1 MLPTLIDELKQI
13 LQGEVSDNEEDLT
26 KYSRDASIFSITPQ
40 AIVFPQD
47 TKDLQRLVN
56 FTAEKKLDRPE
67 LSLTMRSGG
76 TDMTGG
82 SINDSIIIDTTAHLN
97 HILEIGSDFA
107 VAEPGVYYRD
117 FETAVA
123 EHGLLMPAYPASR
136 GICALGGMVG
146 NNAGGEKSLSYGQV
160 IDYVESLEV
169 VLADGQMHTLAPLN
183 IAELHQIMKMQN
195 FEGEVYRKI
204 YDLVTKNDVILQQAK
219 PTTSKNS
226 SGYFLW
232 DVWDGNTFDLTKLF
246 TGSQGTLGLITK
258 IKFRLIKPKIT
269 SQLLVIDLPEITEL
283 GHIVNSLKAHRP
295 ETLEIFDDHTMR
307 LAMQYMPEIMPSLWA
322 PLTEAVPRAVLL
334 AEFNGKD
341 VAEAQQNLL
350 AAQRAVEQQFQ
361 VKTYCTQNTEEAQ
374 KYWRIRRES
383 YNLLREH
390 MKTKVPAPF
399 IEDIVVHPDQLP
411 DFLPALNKIFQKYP
425 SFTYSI
431 AGHAGD
437 ANFHIFPLLDL
448 SHEEER
454 EIVTKLSN
462 DVYDLLITYNG
473 SMSAEHNDGL
483 VRGPFLPKMFGPEVC
498 ALFKETK
505 SIFDPLGIFN
515 PHKKINADMTF
526 FTEHLRRV

>member
-1 MLPTLIDELKQI
+1 MLTDELKQI
-13 LQGEVSDNEEDLT
+13 LHGEVSNSEADLK
-26 KYSRDASIFSITPQ
+26 KYSRDASIFEITPQ
-40 AIVFPQD
+40 VIVFPQD
-47 TKDLQRLVN
+47 TADLQRLVSFVGEN
-56 FTAEKKLDRPE
+56 KLARPE

-97 HILEIGSDFA
+97 HILEIGSNFA
-107 VAEPGVYYRD
+107 LAEPGVYYRD

-123 EHGLLMPAYPASR
+123 EQNLLMPAYPASR

-160 IDYVESLEV
+160 INYVEGLEV
-169 VLADGQMHTLAPLN
+169 VLADGQAYTFAPMN
-183 IAELHQIMKMQN
+183 AAELHQMMKLQN
-195 FEGEVYRKI
+195 FVGEIYRKV
-204 YDLVTKNDVILQQAK
+204 YDLVTQNEIMLQQAK

-258 IKFRLIKPKIT
+258 IKFRLVRPKIT
-269 SQLLVIDLPEITEL
+269 SQLLVIDLPEITQL
-283 GHIVNSLKAHRP
+283 GHIVNSLKAHQP

-307 LAMQYMPEIMPSLWA
+307 LAMQYMPEIMPGLWA
-322 PLTEAVPRAVLL
+322 PLTQAVPRAVLL
-334 AEFNGKD
+334 AEFSGVDAAEAEQHLIAAQKEVTEKFKVKSYCTKD
-341 VAEAQQNLL
+341 ASEAQQ
-350 AAQRAVEQQFQ
+350 
-361 VKTYCTQNTEEAQ
+361 
-374 KYWRIRRES
+374 YWKIRRES

-390 MKTKVPAPF
+390 MKSKVAAPF

-411 DFLPALNKIFQKYP
+411 EFLPALDKIFQKYP
-425 SFTYSI
+425 EFTYSI

-448 SHEEER
+448 SHEQGR
-454 EIVTKLSN
+454 EIVTSLSN
-462 DVYDLLITYNG
+462 EVYDLLITYNG

-498 ALFKETK
+498 ALFQQTK
-505 SIFDPLGIFN
+505 NIFDPLGIFN
-515 PHKKINADMTF
+515 PHKKITADMTF
-526 FTEHLRRV
+526 FNEHLRHS